1 MMMLFEILP
10 VELVRFILQFLQR
23 TDRIQYISSNK
34 QLLERF
40 CEERIFNICEDD
52 YLQQTF
58 KSLIAPD
65 LPNPQKQLIFRFN
78 SFDSLKQIIFDF
90 PDVFQ
95 LELGSHCL
103 LQYLKSKKEI
113 CTFHTLAV
121 LDRHS
126 DVDDFN
132 NALIILDDSNK
143 FKRLKHLILFLD
155 LPRPISIIPKI
166 KNLEALTIRGFIFKD
181 SFQFPSLYSNLHQ
194 VTLIRCA
201 GLTDVSMLNNIY
213 HLIITSCDDL
223 VDISSLQDNS
233 IIEIDYCNNILDFSK
248 SFSNSKQII
257 VNSIVSEV
265 KIGELQQYSKAE
277 KITFKLPITN
287 LSPVIPKLSPIT
299 RYLSI
304 QGIPIQENCFDQ
316 LISLTLKDSSCTT
329 SAKGLGKIRSLKLSH
344 LRNLK
349 CIQDLGEGNQSVEI
363 RSCPKIID
371 FSSLR
376 FVPSVLISDCTGF
389 RKATDVDHVKKLEL
403 GKEESYLSLSLS
415 QNIQHLIIPTS
426 HYMEDISPLRN
437 IPIIEVPFFFIF
449 LIPTNCSHEKI
460 VLHYVWQSPSFLP
473 PPLLKNIPKFLYSFY
488 HMNGNDQDIVTL
500 IRK

>member
-1 MMMLFEILP
+1 MLFEILP
-10 VELVRFILQFLQR
+10 VELVRFILLFLQR

-34 QLLERF
+34 QLIVKF
-40 CEERIFNICEDD
+40 CEERVFNICEDD

-78 SFDSLKQIIFDF
+78 SFDNFKQIIYDF
-90 PDVFQ
+90 PGVFQ
-95 LELGSHCL
+95 LELGSRCL

-126 DVDDFN
+126 DVDDFE
-132 NALIILDDSNK
+132 NALLMLENSKD

-155 LPRPISIIPKI
+155 LPRPISIIPKVQ
-166 KNLEALTIRGFIFKD
+166 NLEALTIRGFIFRD

-201 GLTDVSMLNNIY
+201 GLTDVRMLNNIY

-223 VDISSLQDNS
+223 IDISSLQSNT
-233 IIEIDYCNNILDFSK
+233 IIEIDYCNNILDYSK

-265 KIGELQQYSKAE
+265 KIGELQQYTKAE
-277 KITFKLPITN
+277 KISFKLPTTN
-287 LSPVIPKLSPIT
+287 LSPIIPNLPATTRHLS
-299 RYLSI
+299 L
-304 QGIPIQENCFDQ
+304 QGIPIQENRFDQ

-329 SAKGLGKIRSLKLSH
+329 SAKGLGKIRILKLSH
-344 LRNLK
+344 LPNLK
-349 CIQDLGEGNQSVEI
+349 CIRDLGEGNKSVEI
-363 RSCPKIID
+363 RSCPKITN

-376 FVPSVLISDCTGF
+376 FVPSVLISECTGF

-403 GKEESYLSLSLS
+403 GKEESYVSLSLS
-415 QNIQHLIIPTS
+415 QNIRHLIIPTS
-426 HYMEDISPLRN
+426 NWMEDISPLRN

-449 LIPTNCSHEKI
+449 LIPLNCSHQKI
-460 VLHYVWQSPSFLP
+460 VLHDVWQSPSFLP
-473 PPLLKNIPKFLYSFY
+473 PSKLENIPKFFHRFY
-488 HMNGNDQDIVTL
+488 HLSENDKDTVTL
-500 IRK
+500 IRE